1 DPSVESFV
9 NPLIGT
15 STGGHVFPGATLP
28 YGLAKPV
35 ADVNGDDNQGGFAT
49 DVGIITGFSHMHG
62 LGNGGSPL
70 LGNFPTFPQDGCPG
84 DIVDNCNLPVWEM
97 ATPWVNCSVKA
108 HPGDFSVDMN
118 TNILAEMTVTN
129 HTAIYRFTFV
139 QIPKEAN
146 ATLSPLILADTIDLS
161 LSRNNASVQ
170 VDDYTGRISG
180 SGTFSSS
187 VGIVNYNLHFCADFS
202 SARQF

>member
-1 DPSVESFV
+1 
-9 NPLIGT
+9 
-15 STGGHVFPGATLP
+15 
-28 YGLAKPV
+28 
-35 ADVNGDDNQGGFAT
+35 
-49 DVGIITGFSHMHG
+49 
-62 LGNGGSPL
+62 
-70 LGNFPTFPQDGCPG
+70 
-84 DIVDNCNLPVWEM
+84 M

-202 SARQF
+202 SASIRDTGVFIDSRAGTEPKKNLSIVNDDVNTGSEILPAGGWVRFHAPE